1 MQSIAIIDNA
11 REAWANGFIAIG
23 LFLVVITFLGVVR
36 PAFFNEIQKPGIK
49 LFLSAVIS
57 VIATISIALIYGYIL
72 YQSKLDSIDF
82 LIGLAI
88 MIFVAITDNYLIDYV
103 IMRDSQATA
112 KPKPNDGRSKRRL
125 IKL

>member
-11 REAWANGFIAIG
+11 REAWANGFIVIG
-23 LFLVVITFLGVVR
+23 LILIVITFLSVVR

-82 LIGLAI
+82 TIGLAI
-88 MIFVAITDNYLIDYV
+88 MIFVAVTDNYLIDYV
-103 IMRDSQATA
+103 IMRDSQDTA
-112 KPKPNDGRSKRRL
+112 KHNDGCSKRKR
-125 IKL
+125 IKI

>member
-23 LFLVVITFLGVVR
+23 LFLVVITFLGVAR
-36 PAFFNEIQKPGIK
+36 PAFFNEIQKPVLK

-112 KPKPNDGRSKRRL
+112 KPNDGRSKRRR

>member
-11 REAWANGFIAIG
+11 RETWANGFIVIG
-23 LFLVVITFLGVVR
+23 LILVVITFLGVVR
-36 PAFFNEIQKPGIK
+36 LAFFNEIRKPVIK

-57 VIATISIALIYGYIL
+57 LIATITMALIYGYIL

-82 LIGLAI
+82 TIGLAI
-88 MIFVAITDNYLIDYV
+88 MIFVAVTDNYLIDYV
-103 IMRDSQATA
+103 IMRDSQATT
-112 KPKPNDGRSKRRL
+112 KPNGGRSKRRR

>member
-1 MQSIAIIDNA
+1 MQNIAIIDNA
-11 REAWANGFIAIG
+11 RETWANGFIVIG
-23 LFLVVITFLGVVR
+23 LILVVITFLSVVR
-36 PAFFNEIQKPGIK
+36 PAFFNEIRKPVIK

-82 LIGLAI
+82 IIGLAI
-88 MIFVAITDNYLIDYV
+88 MLFIAMTDSFLIDNVIVKDLYV
-103 IMRDSQATA
+103 NNKSTTS
-112 KPKPNDGRSKRRL
+112 NLKRKR